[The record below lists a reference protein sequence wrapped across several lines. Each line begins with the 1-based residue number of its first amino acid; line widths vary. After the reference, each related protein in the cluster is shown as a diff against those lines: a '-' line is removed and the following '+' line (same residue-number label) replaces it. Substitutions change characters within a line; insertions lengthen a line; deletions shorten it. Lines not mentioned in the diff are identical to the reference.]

1 MAVGMK
7 FFSGR
12 RMRAHVDMK
21 APKRNKKGDRQVV
34 ILFRIT
40 LNGDTV
46 RSAPDVVKWAYEGV
60 KTKSEDHIGIKKE
73 IEGVNVEFFQL
84 EESKRSNLR
93 LKALYLAKLVV
104 KEISSGKGDLSIVL
118 TFQAEYEWDEVIWR
132 WLGDNY
138 KTDVFLEFDAAQA
151 TLLDLEEA
159 ETKGEDVDAGQ
170 LEMGQAGEAA
180 PEDGKSDA
188 NGKGRKGKSFNIED
202 FPDRTEKAATG
213 SE

>member
-1 MAVGMK
+1 MAVGTK
-7 FFSGR
+7 FFTGR
-12 RMRAHVDMK
+12 RIRAHIHTK

-34 ILFRIT
+34 ILFRVT

-84 EESKRSNLR
+84 EESKRSNLK
-93 LKALYLAKLVV
+93 LKTLYLSKLVV
-104 KEISSGKGDLSIVL
+104 KEISSGKGDISIVL
-118 TFQAEYEWDEVIWR
+118 TFQSEYEWDEVIWR
-132 WLGDNY
+132 WLGDSFG
-138 KTDVFLEFDAAQA
+138 TEVFLEFDAAQA

-170 LEMGQAGEAA
+170 LELGQAGE
-180 PEDGKSDA
+180 GDA
-188 NGKGRKGKSFNIED
+188 EVNGKGKGKGKSFNIEE
-202 FPDRTEKAATG
+202 FPDRAAEKAATG